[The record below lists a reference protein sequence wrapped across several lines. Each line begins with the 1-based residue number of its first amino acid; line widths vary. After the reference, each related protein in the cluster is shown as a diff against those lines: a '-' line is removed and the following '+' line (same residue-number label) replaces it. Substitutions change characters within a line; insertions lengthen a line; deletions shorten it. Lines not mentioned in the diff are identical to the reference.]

1 MIKSFAR
8 ALTFLMF
15 ITILAEARAAVG
27 PAQAPA
33 AQDWQFQQTSAA
45 EAKTLEDG
53 LKTNPDDLAVRERLI
68 AYYFRAG
75 IEGRDP
81 GLEDRREQHVFW
93 LIENHPE
100 AEIAGSPEGLIIFSV
115 GTESAEGYQRAK
127 QLWLDQTAKHSDD
140 VKVLRN
146 ASYFFSMTERKI
158 GKDLLDKAYALDPE
172 DPKTLSLLAQWYNG
186 EWIYARSR
194 EGKQA
199 AAQKAL
205 SFQEKLLDKAN
216 PQERFYM
223 LDEATKYAI
232 EAGENAKAEQYAT
245 ELLASAEKNQNDWN
259 YGNALNIGNVILG
272 RVALQRGDMA
282 GAREHL
288 LAAGNVAGSPQLD
301 SFGPDMSLAKELFA
315 KGDRDTVLA
324 YLQSCGKFWKMGA
337 DKLQKW
343 IAIIKGGGTPDF
355 DVMSF

>member
-1 MIKSFAR
+1 
-8 ALTFLMF
+8 
-15 ITILAEARAAVG
+15 
-27 PAQAPA
+27 
-33 AQDWQFQQTSAA
+33 
-45 EAKTLEDG
+45 
-53 LKTNPDDLAVRERLI
+53 
-68 AYYFRAG
+68 
-75 IEGRDP
+75 
-81 GLEDRREQHVFW
+81 
-93 LIENHPE
+93 
-100 AEIAGSPEGLIIFSV
+100 
-115 GTESAEGYQRAK
+115 
-127 QLWLDQTAKHSDD
+127 
-140 VKVLRN
+140 
-146 ASYFFSMTERKI
+146 
-158 GKDLLDKAYALDPE
+158 
-172 DPKTLSLLAQWYNG
+172 
-186 EWIYARSR
+186 
-194 EGKQA
+194 
-199 AAQKAL
+199 
-205 SFQEKLLDKAN
+205 
-216 PQERFYM
+216 M